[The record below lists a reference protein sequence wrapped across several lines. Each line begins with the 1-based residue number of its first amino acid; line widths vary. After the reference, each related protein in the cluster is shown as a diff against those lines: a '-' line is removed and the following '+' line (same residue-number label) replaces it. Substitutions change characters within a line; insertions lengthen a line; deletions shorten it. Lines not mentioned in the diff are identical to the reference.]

1 MFNHKLIKQEYYLL
15 GEKMN
20 YKNYIKVILK
30 YFIYLFLYILIIS
43 ILNYFEILNS
53 KTIRIINY
61 IVNLLLFFTSGYKIA
76 SLEQKKGY
84 LNGFLISII
93 IILFFIIISLFI
105 SKLNFISLVYYLSL
119 ITSSIIGGIIGVTKK
134 TK

>member
-1 MFNHKLIKQEYYLL
+1 
-15 GEKMN
+15 MN
-20 YKNYIKVILK
+20 YRNYSKTILK
-30 YFIYLFLYILIIS
+30 HFLFMLIYALIIS
-43 ILNYFEILNS
+43 LLYFLKIFNY